1 MTTMT
6 TTSLV
11 TSAESFTSK
20 TMPHRI
26 CMVSL
31 WYIPEYNPRDCKMN
45 LWAQLCLKNFNQ
57 KCMIQV
63 AMNRNIKLCRPLL
76 FLDQL
81 LGHLHDY
88 DALLPS
94 RWPFPPPPSTWCAPW
109 PARQAPPTWCAPWPP
124 CHAPSTWCAPWPP
137 RQAPPPSHPWCPP
150 WAVSRK
156 SQEKCAKKRRKKIGG
171 GSCPPGKCFFL
182 GGGKC
187 PNLGVVNVRILGVV
201 NVRLANNLT
210 PFFWRKSS
218 NIVVFGQFWWQ
229 NLYEG
234 LECVFK

>member
-57 KCMIQV
+57 KCMIQA

-124 CHAPSTWCAPWPP
+124 

-156 SQEKCAKKRRKKIGG
+156 SQKKVRQKKKKNGG
-171 GSCPPGKCFFL
+171 GCCPPGKCTVF
-182 GGGKC
+182 GG
-187 PNLGVVNVRILGVV
+187 PNLGVVNVWILGVA

-210 PFFWRKSS
+210 PYIFFLKSS
-218 NIVVFGQFWWQ
+218 LSRFVYCQ
-229 NLYEG
+229 NSCIFLHI
-234 LECVFK
+234 